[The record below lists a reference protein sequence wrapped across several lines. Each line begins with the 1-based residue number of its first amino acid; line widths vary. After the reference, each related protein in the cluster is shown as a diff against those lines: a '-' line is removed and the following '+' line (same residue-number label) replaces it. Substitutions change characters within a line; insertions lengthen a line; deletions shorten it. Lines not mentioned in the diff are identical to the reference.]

1 MARAP
6 DLVTYIDETSD
17 PLLVSQA
24 EAILRSKDTVL
35 YSSTPKSTVFNAPG
49 GSDTN
54 IQFNSFGSFGGDGAF
69 TFNTTT
75 KAVNLTGNLNVGGL
89 INGKFYTNFA
99 NFKISG
105 GDNGQVISTNGNG
118 TLSWRT
124 VISDLP
130 SDWNATIGTQA
141 ILNKP
146 AIPSIVGLAS
156 ESYVTTAI
164 NTITA
169 NVPTEF
175 NTLKKIA
182 DELIAIASQIAIN
195 SADGGDASTQYTTI
209 LDGGN
214 S

>member
-6 DLVTYIDETSD
+6 DAATYIDEGSD
-17 PLLVSQA
+17 PLLISQA
-24 EAILRSKDTVL
+24 EARRLGSDTVT
-35 YSSTPKSTVFNAPG
+35 YSGSSRPAVFNQPG

-89 INGKFYTNFA
+89 INGKFSTNFA
-99 NFKISG
+99 NFKVSG
-105 GDNGQVISTNGNG
+105 GESGQVISTNGNG
-118 TLSWRT
+118 TLAWRT
-124 VISDLP
+124 VVSDLP
-130 SDWNATIGTQA
+130 SDWTATTGTQV

-146 AIPSIVGLAS
+146 TIPSVVGLAS
-156 ESYVTTAI
+156 ETYVTTAI
-164 NTITA
+164 NALTA
-169 NVPTEF
+169 NAPTEF

-182 DELIAIASQIAIN
+182 DALTTLTSQIAIN
-195 SADGGDASTQYTTI
+195 SADGGDATTQYTTI